1 MILDKLSES
10 NQFSS
15 VYNIL
20 ENVSIRRL
28 ISLTIVANFVSITV
42 INIST
47 Q

>member
-10 NQFSS
+10 YQFSS

-20 ENVSIRRL
+20 EKVSIRRL
-28 ISLTIVANFVSITV
+28 VSLTIVANFVSITV